1 MTDTMGTEGTPGAMP
16 HPSPLENELRGSWNV
31 LTGRAQMITG
41 AELADPD
48 RFVSG
53 VISALQGQLQE
64 AIGDHQ
70 AQVAGDALRTQW
82 SGMSQEAKGKIL
94 TQWGQWTDNPQA
106 MADGVVDLMQGKLDR
121 YAGAAAR
128 EAGTPLS
135 DAGIV
140 LSDDAAKKARQAMA
154 DLFAA
159 RNA

>member
-1 MTDTMGTEGTPGAMP
+1 
-16 HPSPLENELRGSWNV
+16 
-31 LTGRAQMITG
+31 MITG

-48 RFVSG
+48 RFASG

-64 AIGDHQ
+64 AIGDQQ

-82 SGMSQEAKGKIL
+82 SGLSQETKGQIL

-121 YAGAAAR
+121 YAGTAAR

-159 RNA
+159 RSA